1 MPMNQQQHH
10 MKISTLGLLFAGL
23 AMLSACS
30 QKDEEAL
37 MCIPRAVPSQLV
49 PPSEP
54 CDSFTS
60 SFALKNPAG
69 TAGTSFARSEA
80 VTLELKITNN
90 ASTAKTLQVPDG
102 CPQVRLEVDSS
113 DPTCRVYSN
122 ASDAAC
128 TQVVVESSYAP
139 GETKTFTARWPQTG
153 SSGRQVSAGNFTA
166 YALDRTQCGARFY
179 SSQSL
184 TVR

>member
-1 MPMNQQQHH
+1 
-10 MKISTLGLLFAGL
+10 MKTWIPGMLLAAL
-23 AMLSACS
+23 ALSACS

-37 MCIPRAVPSQLV
+37 MCIPRAVPSQAV

-60 SFALKNPAG
+60 SFTLKNPAG
-69 TAGTSFARSEA
+69 TAGTSFARGEA

-90 ASTAKTLQVPDG
+90 ASSPKTLQVPDG
-102 CPQVRLEVDSS
+102 CAQVRLEVDSS
-113 DPTCRVYSN
+113 DPVCRVYSN
-122 ASDAAC
+122 AGDGPC
-128 TQVVVESSYAP
+128 TQVVMESSYAP
-139 GETKTFTARWPQTG
+139 GETKTFTAQWPQTG
-153 SSGRQVSAGNFTA
+153 SSGRPAAAGSFTA
-166 YALDRTQCGARFY
+166 YAIDRTQCGARFY